1 MPKVNLMRVFG
12 VICAAALVL
21 VTAVSYISWQV
32 NDIEDSVLRLHIV
45 ANSDSD
51 EDQALKLKVRDE
63 VVDRCGFLFENCVSA
78 EQSIKTAADNIGF
91 IKYVAEQVIT
101 ENGYNY
107 DADCQVTQ
115 CSFPT
120 KQYERPGDSVVS
132 LPRGEYNALNIKIK
146 APPKGKIG
154 GVLCILRYAL
164 LTGLQAVPDE
174 TDELLKSQLTAS
186 EYELITESDRPEIK
200 IKFKIAELLGGQQ
213 D

>member
-132 LPRGEYNALNIKIK
+132 LPRGEYNALNIKIG
-146 APPKGKIG
+146 AAKGKNWWCVMYPPLCFVD
-154 GVLCILRYAL
+154 GVAS
-164 LTGLQAVPDE
+164 VPYE

>member
-63 VVDRCGFLFENCVSA
+63 VVERCGFLFENCVSA

-120 KQYERPGDSVVS
+120 KQYERSGDGVVS
-132 LPRGEYNALNIKIK
+132 LPRGEYNALNIKIG
-146 APPKGKIG
+146 AAKGKNWWCVMYPPLCFVD
-154 GVLCILRYAL
+154 GVAS
-164 LTGLQAVPDE
+164 VPDE

>member
-1 MPKVNLMRVFG
+1 MRIV
-12 VICAAALVL
+12 C
-21 VTAVSYISWQV
+21 SDYIF
-32 NDIEDSVLRLHIV
+32 V

-132 LPRGEYNALNIKIK
+132 LPRGEYNALNIKIG
-146 APPKGKIG
+146 AAKGKNWWCVMYPPLCFVD
-154 GVLCILRYAL
+154 GVAS
-164 LTGLQAVPDE
+164 VPDE

-186 EYELITESDRPEIK
+186 EYELIT
-200 IKFKIAELLGGQQ
+200 
-213 D
+213 

>member
-21 VTAVSYISWQV
+21 VTAVSYISLQV

-63 VVDRCGFLFENCVSA
+63 VVERCGFLFENCVSA

-120 KQYERPGDSVVS
+120 KQYERPGDGVVS
-132 LPRGEYNALNIKIK
+132 LPRGEYNALNIKIG
-146 APPKGKIG
+146 AAKGKNWWCVMYPPLCFVD
-154 GVLCILRYAL
+154 GVAS
-164 LTGLQAVPDE
+164 VPDE

>member
-1 MPKVNLMRVFG
+1 MPKINLMKVFG

-63 VVDRCGFLFENCVSA
+63 VVDRCGFLFENCASA
-78 EQSIKTAADNIGF
+78 EQSIKTASDNIGF

-107 DADCQVTQ
+107 NADCQVTQ

-120 KQYERPGDSVVS
+120 KQYERPGDGVVS
-132 LPRGEYNALNIKIK
+132 LPRGEYNALNIKIGAASGK
-146 APPKGKIG
+146 NWWCVMYPPLCFVD
-154 GVLCILRYAL
+154 GVAS
-164 LTGLQAVPDE
+164 VPDE

-200 IKFKIAELLGGQQ
+200 IKFKIAEMLGGKQ

>member
-120 KQYERPGDSVVS
+120 GRGLRSAWKAGRPHRRRRAGRSHWSRGGSSWNGS
-132 LPRGEYNALNIKIK
+132 LH
-146 APPKGKIG
+146 GK
-154 GVLCILRYAL
+154 VLL
-164 LTGLQAVPDE
+164 
-174 TDELLKSQLTAS
+174 
-186 EYELITESDRPEIK
+186 
-200 IKFKIAELLGGQQ
+200 
-213 D
+213 

>member
-63 VVDRCGFLFENCVSA
+63 VVERCGFLFENCVSA

-107 DADCQVTQ
+107 DADCLVTQ

-120 KQYERPGDSVVS
+120 KQYERPGDGVVS
-132 LPRGEYNALNIKIK
+132 LPRGEYNALNIKIG
-146 APPKGKIG
+146 AAKGKNWWCVMYPPLCFVD
-154 GVLCILRYAL
+154 GVAS
-164 LTGLQAVPDE
+164 VPDE

>member
-32 NDIEDSVLRLHIV
+32 NDIEESVLRLHIV

-51 EDQALKLKVRDE
+51 EDQALKLIVRDE
-63 VVDRCGFLFENCVSA
+63 VVDRCGFLFENCASA

-115 CSFPT
+115 CVFPT

-132 LPRGEYNALNIKIK
+132 LPRGEYNALNIKIGDAQGK
-146 APPKGKIG
+146 NWWCVMYPPLCFVD
-154 GVLCILRYAL
+154 GVAS
-164 LTGLQAVPDE
+164 VPDE

-186 EYELITESDRPEIK
+186 EYELITESDRPDIK
-200 IKFKIAELLGGQQ
+200 IKFKIAEILGGQQ

>member
-78 EQSIKTAADNIGF
+78 EQAIKSAAHNIGF

-132 LPRGEYNALNIKIK
+132 LPRGEYNALNIKIG
-146 APPKGKIG
+146 AAKGKNWWCVMYPPLCFVD
-154 GVLCILRYAL
+154 GVAS
-164 LTGLQAVPDE
+164 VPDE

>member
-63 VVDRCGFLFENCVSA
+63 VVERCGFLFENCVSA

-120 KQYERPGDSVVS
+120 KQYERPGDGVVS
-132 LPRGEYNALNIKIK
+132 LPRGEYNALNIKIG
-146 APPKGKIG
+146 AAKGKNWWCVMYPPLCFVD
-154 GVLCILRYAL
+154 GVAS
-164 LTGLQAVPDE
+164 VPDE

-186 EYELITESDRPEIK
+186 KYELITESDRPEIK

>member
-21 VTAVSYISWQV
+21 VTLVSYISWQV

-63 VVDRCGFLFENCVSA
+63 VVDRCGFLFENCTSA

-91 IKYVAEQVIT
+91 IKYIAEQVIT

-107 DADCQVTQ
+107 NADCQVTQ

-120 KQYERPGDSVVS
+120 KQYERPRDGVVS
-132 LPRGEYNALNIKIK
+132 LPRGEYNALNIKIGAASGK
-146 APPKGKIG
+146 NWWCVMYPPLCFVD
-154 GVLCILRYAL
+154 GVAS
-164 LTGLQAVPDE
+164 VPDE
-174 TDELLKSQLTAS
+174 TDELLKSQLTVS
-186 EYELITESDRPEIK
+186 EYELITESDRPDIK
-200 IKFKIAELLGGQQ
+200 IKFKIAEILGGQQ

>member
-12 VICAAALVL
+12 VICAAALAL

-63 VVDRCGFLFENCVSA
+63 VVERCGFLFENCVSE

-120 KQYERPGDSVVS
+120 KQYERPGDGVVS
-132 LPRGEYNALNIKIK
+132 LPRGEYNALNIKIG
-146 APPKGKIG
+146 AAKGKNWWCVMYPPLCFVD
-154 GVLCILRYAL
+154 GVAS
-164 LTGLQAVPDE
+164 VPDE

>member
-63 VVDRCGFLFENCVSA
+63 VVERCGFLFENCVSA

-120 KQYERPGDSVVS
+120 KKYERPGDGVVS
-132 LPRGEYNALNIKIK
+132 LPRGEYNALNIKIG
-146 APPKGKIG
+146 AAKGKNWWCVMYPPLCFVD
-154 GVLCILRYAL
+154 GVAS
-164 LTGLQAVPDE
+164 VPDE

>member
-132 LPRGEYNALNIKIK
+132 LPRGEYNALNIKIGAAK
-146 APPKGKIG
+146 VKNWWCVMYPPLCFVD
-154 GVLCILRYAL
+154 GVAS
-164 LTGLQAVPDE
+164 VPDE

>member
-1 MPKVNLMRVFG
+1 M
-12 VICAAALVL
+12 
-21 VTAVSYISWQV
+21 
-32 NDIEDSVLRLHIV
+32 LRLHIV

-132 LPRGEYNALNIKIK
+132 LPRGEYNALNIKIG
-146 APPKGKIG
+146 AAKGKNWWCVMYPPLCFVD
-154 GVLCILRYAL
+154 GVAS
-164 LTGLQAVPDE
+164 VPDE

>member
-132 LPRGEYNALNIKIK
+132 LPRGEYNALNIKIG
-146 APPKGKIG
+146 AAKGKNWWCVMYPPLCFDD
-154 GVLCILRYAL
+154 GVAS
-164 LTGLQAVPDE
+164 VPDE

>member
-63 VVDRCGFLFENCVSA
+63 VVERCGFLFENCVSA

-120 KQYERPGDSVVS
+120 KQYERPGDGVVS
-132 LPRGEYNALNIKIK
+132 LPRGEYNALNIKIG
-146 APPKGKIG
+146 AAKGKNWWCVIYPPLCFVD
-154 GVLCILRYAL
+154 GVAS
-164 LTGLQAVPDE
+164 VPDE

>member
-1 MPKVNLMRVFG
+1 MPKVNLIRVFG

-32 NDIEDSVLRLHIV
+32 NDIEESVLRLHIV

-51 EDQALKLKVRDE
+51 EDQALKLIVRDE
-63 VVDRCGFLFENCVSA
+63 VVDRCGFLFENCASA

-115 CSFPT
+115 CVFPT

-132 LPRGEYNALNIKIK
+132 LPRGEYNALNIKIGDAQGK
-146 APPKGKIG
+146 NWWCVMYPPLCFVD
-154 GVLCILRYAL
+154 GVAS
-164 LTGLQAVPDE
+164 VPDE

-186 EYELITESDRPEIK
+186 EYELITESDRPDIK
-200 IKFKIAELLGGQQ
+200 IKFKIAEILGGQQ

>member
-78 EQSIKTAADNIGF
+78 EQSLKTAADNIGF

-132 LPRGEYNALNIKIK
+132 LPRGEYNALNIKIG
-146 APPKGKIG
+146 AAKGKNWWCVMYPPLCFVD
-154 GVLCILRYAL
+154 GVAS
-164 LTGLQAVPDE
+164 VPDE

>member
-63 VVDRCGFLFENCVSA
+63 VVDRCRFLFENCVSA

-132 LPRGEYNALNIKIK
+132 LPRGEYNALNIKIG
-146 APPKGKIG
+146 AAKGKNWWCVMYPPLCFVD
-154 GVLCILRYAL
+154 GVAS
-164 LTGLQAVPDE
+164 VPDE

>member
-1 MPKVNLMRVFG
+1 MPKVNLMRVVG

-63 VVDRCGFLFENCVSA
+63 VVERCGFLFENCVSA

-120 KQYERPGDSVVS
+120 KQYERPGDGVVS
-132 LPRGEYNALNIKIK
+132 LPRGEYNALNIKIG
-146 APPKGKIG
+146 AAKGKNWWCVMYPPLCFVD
-154 GVLCILRYAL
+154 GVAS
-164 LTGLQAVPDE
+164 GPDE

>member
-32 NDIEDSVLRLHIV
+32 NDIEDNVLRLHIV

-63 VVDRCGFLFENCVSA
+63 VVERCGFLFENCVSA

-120 KQYERPGDSVVS
+120 KQYERPGDGVVS
-132 LPRGEYNALNIKIK
+132 LPRGEYNALNIKIG
-146 APPKGKIG
+146 AAKGKNWWCVMYPPLCFVD
-154 GVLCILRYAL
+154 GVAS
-164 LTGLQAVPDE
+164 VPDE

>member
-63 VVDRCGFLFENCVSA
+63 VVERCGFLFENCVSA

-132 LPRGEYNALNIKIK
+132 LPRGEYNALNIKIG
-146 APPKGKIG
+146 AAKGKNWWCVMYPPLCFVD
-154 GVLCILRYAL
+154 GVAS
-164 LTGLQAVPDE
+164 VPDE

>member
-132 LPRGEYNALNIKIK
+132 LPRGEYNAINIKIG
-146 APPKGKIG
+146 AAKGKNWWCVMYPPLCFVD
-154 GVLCILRYAL
+154 GVAS
-164 LTGLQAVPDE
+164 VPDE

>member
-63 VVDRCGFLFENCVSA
+63 VVERCGFLFENCVSA

-120 KQYERPGDSVVS
+120 KQYERPGDGVVS
-132 LPRGEYNALNIKIK
+132 LPRGEYNALNIKIG
-146 APPKGKIG
+146 AAKGKNWWCVMFPPLCFVD
-154 GVLCILRYAL
+154 GVAS
-164 LTGLQAVPDE
+164 VPDE

>member
-63 VVDRCGFLFENCVSA
+63 VVERCGFLFENCVSA

-107 DADCQVTQ
+107 DADCQVTH

-120 KQYERPGDSVVS
+120 KQYERPGDGVVS
-132 LPRGEYNALNIKIK
+132 LPRGEYNALNIKIG
-146 APPKGKIG
+146 AAKGKNWWCVMYPPLCFVD
-154 GVLCILRYAL
+154 GVAS
-164 LTGLQAVPDE
+164 VPDE

>member
-12 VICAAALVL
+12 VICDAALVL

-63 VVDRCGFLFENCVSA
+63 VVERCGFLFENCVSA

-120 KQYERPGDSVVS
+120 KQYERPGDGVVS
-132 LPRGEYNALNIKIK
+132 LPRGEYNALNIKIG
-146 APPKGKIG
+146 AAKGKNWWCVMYPPLCFVD
-154 GVLCILRYAL
+154 GVAS
-164 LTGLQAVPDE
+164 VPDE

>member
-32 NDIEDSVLRLHIV
+32 NDIEDSVLRFHIV

-132 LPRGEYNALNIKIK
+132 LPRGEYNALNIKIG
-146 APPKGKIG
+146 AAKGKNWWCVMYPPLCFVD
-154 GVLCILRYAL
+154 GVAS
-164 LTGLQAVPDE
+164 VPDE

>member
-51 EDQALKLKVRDE
+51 EDQVLKLKVRDE

-132 LPRGEYNALNIKIK
+132 LPRGEYNALNIKIG
-146 APPKGKIG
+146 AAKGKNWWCVMYPPLCFVD
-154 GVLCILRYAL
+154 GVAS
-164 LTGLQAVPDE
+164 VPDE

>member
-120 KQYERPGDSVVS
+120 KLYERPGDSVVS
-132 LPRGEYNALNIKIK
+132 LPRGEYNALNIKIG
-146 APPKGKIG
+146 AAKGKNWWCVMYPPLCFVD
-154 GVLCILRYAL
+154 GVAS
-164 LTGLQAVPDE
+164 VPDE

>member
-132 LPRGEYNALNIKIK
+132 LPRGEYNALNIKIG
-146 APPKGKIG
+146 AAKGKNWWC
-154 GVLCILRYAL
+154 VMYPPLCFVDGIAS
-164 LTGLQAVPDE
+164 VPDE

>member
-132 LPRGEYNALNIKIK
+132 LPRGEYNALNIKIG
-146 APPKGKIG
+146 AAKGKNWWCVMYPPLCFVD
-154 GVLCILRYAL
+154 GVAS
-164 LTGLQAVPDE
+164 VPDE

-200 IKFKIAELLGGQQ
+200 IKFKIAELLGGQA

>member
-1 MPKVNLMRVFG
+1 MPKVNLMGVFG

-63 VVDRCGFLFENCVSA
+63 VVERCGFLFENCVSA

-120 KQYERPGDSVVS
+120 KQYERPGDGVVS
-132 LPRGEYNALNIKIK
+132 LPRGEYNALNIKIG
-146 APPKGKIG
+146 AAKGKNWWCVMYPPLCFVD
-154 GVLCILRYAL
+154 GVAS
-164 LTGLQAVPDE
+164 VPDE

>member
-32 NDIEDSVLRLHIV
+32 NDIDDSVLRLNIV
-45 ANSDSD
+45 ENSDSD

-132 LPRGEYNALNIKIK
+132 LPRGEYNALNIKIG
-146 APPKGKIG
+146 AAKGKNWWCVMYPPLCFVD
-154 GVLCILRYAL
+154 GVAS
-164 LTGLQAVPDE
+164 VPDE

>member
-63 VVDRCGFLFENCVSA
+63 VVERCGFLFENCVSA

-115 CSFPT
+115 CSFPR
-120 KQYERPGDSVVS
+120 KQYERPGDGVVS
-132 LPRGEYNALNIKIK
+132 LPRGEYNALNIKIG
-146 APPKGKIG
+146 AAKGKNWWCVMYPPLCFVD
-154 GVLCILRYAL
+154 GVAS
-164 LTGLQAVPDE
+164 VPDE

>member
-32 NDIEDSVLRLHIV
+32 NDIEESVLRLHIV

-51 EDQALKLKVRDE
+51 EDQALKLIVRDE
-63 VVDRCGFLFENCVSA
+63 VVGRCGFLFENCTSA

-115 CSFPT
+115 CVFPT

-132 LPRGEYNALNIKIK
+132 LPRGEYNALNIKIGDAQGK
-146 APPKGKIG
+146 NWWCVMYPPLCFVD
-154 GVLCILRYAL
+154 GVAS
-164 LTGLQAVPDE
+164 VPDE

-186 EYELITESDRPEIK
+186 EYELITESDRPDIK
-200 IKFKIAELLGGQQ
+200 IKFKIAEILGGQQ

>member
-45 ANSDSD
+45 ASSDSD

-132 LPRGEYNALNIKIK
+132 LPRGEYNALNIKIG
-146 APPKGKIG
+146 AAKGKNWWC
-154 GVLCILRYAL
+154 VMYPPLCFVDAV
-164 LTGLQAVPDE
+164 ASVPDE

-186 EYELITESDRPEIK
+186 EYQLITESDRPEIK

>member
-21 VTAVSYISWQV
+21 VTLVSYISWQV

-107 DADCQVTQ
+107 NADCQVTQ

-120 KQYERPGDSVVS
+120 KQYERPGDGVVS
-132 LPRGEYNALNIKIK
+132 LPRGEYNALNIKIG
-146 APPKGKIG
+146 AAKGKNWWCVMYPPLCFVD
-154 GVLCILRYAL
+154 GVAS
-164 LTGLQAVPDE
+164 VPDE

-200 IKFKIAELLGGQQ
+200 IKFKIAEILGGQQ